1 MLDMQIHK
9 RLTKVFREVFE
20 DLSLEIKDES
30 NAKDIPGWDSL
41 AHVNLT
47 IAIEEE
53 FDIRFLTTEIASFTC
68 VGDVKKVIQERIK
81 V

>member
-1 MLDMQIHK
+1 
-9 RLTKVFREVFE
+9 VFREIFE
-20 DLSLEIKDES
+20 DASLEVKDEY

-53 FDIRFLTTEIASFTC
+53 FGIRFLTAEIASFAC
-68 VGDVKKVIQERIK
+68 VGDVKKVIQERTK